1 MEHIRSIGESTGFF
15 VCFPQ
20 SDYITLLIIL
30 PAFKTKNEHR
40 FDLLHNYSAWD
51 ILGNALYSCWYLYK
65 IRLIQLLLTLFSVLS
80 INFDMNWN
88 YFEPSVCLTWT
99 ISHFSCIPVF
109 LHSTKVD
116 HSFFFFFISL
126 VYFNHLYHDNF
137 LWWFWLCISSEIR
150 LKIKNYSIMLKM
162 TSLTFLR
169 QC

>member
-1 MEHIRSIGESTGFF
+1 MCCLFDVSLLFVRHLKWQLLTKRKCDSASRLEHIRSIGESTGFF

-40 FDLLHNYSAWD
+40 FDSLHNYSAWD

-116 HSFFFFFISL
+116 HSYIF
-126 VYFNHLYHDNF
+126 YFPCVF
-137 LWWFWLCISSEIR
+137 
-150 LKIKNYSIMLKM
+150 
-162 TSLTFLR
+162 
-169 QC
+169 